1 MVSQASLFSSMLTTR
16 TGARSESLFGGIFP
30 SAIEYHA
37 LNLLRNGSSLYEGV
51 LYGSLFAH

>member
-1 MVSQASLFSSMLTTR
+1 MLTAR

-30 SAIEYHA
+30 FAIEREKMHKRFEYHA